1 MKKKLNIIWSIIQVI
16 IIIFVILVT
25 VFVLCKNKYGY
36 TEIANYNF
44 SYVSKEDAK
53 YLKNINKNDL
63 LIIKK
68 NNSIKQGNKVFY
80 YDVYKNDYII
90 RQANIVKIEE
100 SSYYISDTT
109 SIEKSKIIGKSYKTI
124 PKLGKLIS
132 FLETKKG
139 FILFIIIPLVII
151 FIYQIYKFISTIKDE
166 RKKLEE
172 NISTESIESEELNE
186 SGEEPVKEESEESEE
201 SEKADEPEE
210 SEKADEPEEEIEKS
224 EEKEKVKEKPKK
236 KKKSKSKTKTKTKEK
251 DDIEIL

>member
-172 NISTESIESEELNE
+172 NISTESIESEELND
-186 SGEEPVKEESEESEE
+186 SVEESEET
-201 SEKADEPEE
+201 KEPEKEDE
-210 SEKADEPEEEIEKS
+210 SKEIVEDTEQEEQ
-224 EEKEKVKEKPKK
+224 VKEKPKK